1 MWDVPPSVHIDL
13 AGVRRPPSVARM
25 LAVSALVVA
34 ASLAADVTL
43 VHLATAEWPQ
53 LRSYGHFHFSD
64 YGTLTIVGVL
74 PACVAWPLVI
84 RLSSEPR
91 WLFFRL
97 ALAATLVLLLPDVW
111 ILVRHEAVRAVGTLI
126 TMHLAIALVAYNAL
140 VRLAPPR
147 HEAWAPGA
155 RVAPRRAAED
165 LFKPGC
171 IVLISLTCLEFVLG
185 VAELLLVP
193 FSRPNGWIPQRN
205 QLVYLVHAGVGG
217 VLGLGALAVLVLA
230 WQRGRMERF
239 GVLLGL
245 FGIALAAVGGVL
257 SEQHHLRAGGM
268 ALMFAGAA
276 VAAFGYMAAL
286 VESAPPAVPTSAS
299 TAQGDTTS

>member
-1 MWDVPPSVHIDL
+1 
-13 AGVRRPPSVARM
+13 
-25 LAVSALVVA
+25 
-34 ASLAADVTL
+34 
-43 VHLATAEWPQ
+43 
-53 LRSYGHFHFSD
+53 
-64 YGTLTIVGVL
+64 
-74 PACVAWPLVI
+74 
-84 RLSSEPR
+84 
-91 WLFFRL
+91 
-97 ALAATLVLLLPDVW
+97 
-111 ILVRHEAVRAVGTLI
+111 
-126 TMHLAIALVAYNAL
+126 
-140 VRLAPPR
+140 
-147 HEAWAPGA
+147 
-155 RVAPRRAAED
+155 
-165 LFKPGC
+165 
-171 IVLISLTCLEFVLG
+171 VLISLTCLEFVLG